1 MVQDVCSLLR
11 FVHNICIEDHL
22 KKGMEIVNAQQCY
35 TLHLHT
41 KRTST
46 IFSVL
51 HGFVVDF
58 NRRDKHLQ
66 VTCHL
71 SLSQYSTGTVMTTQ
85 VLDGFGLIAVSTII
99 ICDSPE
105 DLFAG
110 DWNNAFVCTVA
121 NH

>member
-11 FVHNICIEDHL
+11 FVHNVCIEDHL
-22 KKGMEIVNAQQCY
+22 KKGMEIVKARQCY

-41 KRTST
+41 KTTST

-66 VTCHL
+66 VPSHL

>member
-1 MVQDVCSLLR
+1 MTI
-11 FVHNICIEDHL
+11 N
-22 KKGMEIVNAQQCY
+22 
-35 TLHLHT
+35 
-41 KRTST
+41 

-66 VTCHL
+66 VLSHL
-71 SLSQYSTGTVMTTQ
+71 SFSWDSTVVMTKQTQ

-110 DWNNAFVCTVA
+110 DWNDAFVCTVA